1 MTLKEM
7 HELKCK
13 YNAGGKKRF
22 RIARAIH
29 LHDED
34 EWNEWTLYY
43 NGINVG
49 SELVSV
55 KFVEDNI
62 SKIAGKEI

>member
-7 HELKCK
+7 HELKYK
-13 YNAGGKKRF
+13 YNADGKKHF
-22 RIARAIH
+22 RIERAIH

-34 EWNEWTLYY
+34 ERNEYTLTY
-43 NGINVG
+43 NRIIVG

-55 KFVEDNI
+55 EFVENNI
-62 SKIAGKEI
+62 SKIA